1 MDLDKNQG
9 IKHITREELGDFG
22 ADNIDG
28 FKNWIAQQIGDD
40 DNSILDQ
47 VMEKNYQSE
56 LLYKN
61 SQAHREDL
69 DIITGM
75 PTKGVQTTQRFEDY
89 YTPKREKKD
98 WVDKKQTP

>member
-1 MDLDKNQG
+1 MDLDKQQG

-40 DNSILDQ
+40 PNSILPQ
-47 VMEKNYQSE
+47 VMEKNAQAE
-56 LLYKN
+56 LLYKT

-69 DIITGM
+69 DIITGL
-75 PTKGVQTTQRFEDY
+75 PTKGVQRFEDH
-89 YTPKREKKD
+89 YTPKRGKKE
-98 WVDKKQTP
+98 WVDNPSTF